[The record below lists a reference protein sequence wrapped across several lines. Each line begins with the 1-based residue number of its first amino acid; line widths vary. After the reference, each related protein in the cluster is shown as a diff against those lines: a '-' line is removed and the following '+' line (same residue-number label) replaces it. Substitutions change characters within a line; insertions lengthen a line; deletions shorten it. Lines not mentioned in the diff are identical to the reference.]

1 MNKETEFKKDLSN
14 NVSKSLLNVSKSLLN
29 VSKTLLNISK
39 TLLNESKTLS
49 NDESKILLNESETL
63 LIESETLLNESKTLL
78 NDESKTS
85 SNDESKTSSN
95 DESKTSSNDESKTSS
110 NDESK
115 TSSNDES
122 KTSSNDESKILSND
136 ESKTSSNDES
146 KTSSN
151 DESKTS
157 SNDES
162 KTSSNDE
169 SKTSSND
176 ENILDLINLSYK
188 ECKTFANKVR
198 HGEIDIFQVK
208 KIFDY
213 YKKRSNYT
221 EKEAISIIKNVTLI
235 AYYGPSKRVDFQTHC
250 NILLLNIASY
260 INISGSLNLKV
271 LYALYLSQVNEDE
284 TSFIKHVKEEII
296 ETIFNKFSCL
306 DSNDRPKARFFQ
318 NSYNKI
324 IDNGNRFRLYR
335 YI

>member
-14 NVSKSLLNVSKSLLN
+14 NVSKSLLN

-78 NDESKTS
+78 
-85 SNDESKTSSN
+85 
-95 DESKTSSNDESKTSS
+95 
-110 NDESK
+110 
-115 TSSNDES
+115 
-122 KTSSNDESKILSND
+122 ND